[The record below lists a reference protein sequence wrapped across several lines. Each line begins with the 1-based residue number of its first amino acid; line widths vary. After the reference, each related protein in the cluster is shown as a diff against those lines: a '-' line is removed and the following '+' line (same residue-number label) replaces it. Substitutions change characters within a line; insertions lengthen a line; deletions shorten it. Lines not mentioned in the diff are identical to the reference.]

1 MDQILQQIPVAD
13 VTQSHLTDVAGI
25 LRILQQ
31 TTGIS
36 DNTTG
41 IQLPTTRTATE
52 VQTLQRNAA
61 GRVDLL
67 ARLIFSQCLRPM
79 GMQMIQNSQAFMQ
92 ESRFQKVSGS
102 LALQLGL
109 PPELVNNGFVKIGPE
124 DIQGFYTIAMLD
136 VTENQNKSSK
146 SQVMSGVLQNLFS
159 NPMAI
164 QLAGADVS
172 MMLIDLLTN
181 AGYTNASDFVRPPTA
196 QTQNMILAAMMAQS
210 KGKPAVQAEVM
221 PDDKLQS
228 EVQKGNLTP
237 VDASMRGTGGNG
249 GTY

>member
-1 MDQILQQIPVAD
+1 
-13 VTQSHLTDVAGI
+13 
-25 LRILQQ
+25 
-31 TTGIS
+31 
-36 DNTTG
+36 
-41 IQLPTTRTATE
+41 
-52 VQTLQRNAA
+52 
-61 GRVDLL
+61 
-67 ARLIFSQCLRPM
+67 
-79 GMQMIQNSQAFMQ
+79 
-92 ESRFQKVSGS
+92 
-102 LALQLGL
+102 
-109 PPELVNNGFVKIGPE
+109 
-124 DIQGFYTIAMLD
+124 MLD
-136 VTENQNKSSK
+136 VTENQNKASK

-221 PDDKLQS
+221 PDDQLQS

-237 VDASMRGTGGNG
+237 VDATMRGTGGNG
-249 GTY
+249 GAY